1 MGVRTHESRPG
12 ATSRRD
18 VGPGARPAILVS
30 AVAFVLLVANGRA
43 IGDPGET
50 GPAGFLLSAASAA
63 AGAILDLDATGR
75 ALVGKLVAAAFA
87 AAAAGFLFA
96 AAARRRPL
104 DDARWAAFS
113 LALGSTLAAAA
124 QSLTGEAPA
133 ACAVAAAVWLL
144 ARADA
149 SEDAGLAARSGLP
162 LAMAVAFQPS
172 TLGLAVAMALAGLV
186 RWRTAALPLLAW
198 ALPGAALAVVSWL
211 TRSSPSPSPPDP
223 GALALLLSPAK
234 GALVFAPAAIVGLAG
249 LLKALRPSGERVL
262 WDQRRPTRW
271 LPAACAVA
279 AVAHFAALALAGGW
293 SEGVFWGPRLV
304 SPAWPLLLLYVP
316 EGLSLLK
323 LAGTLLV
330 VLSALV
336 QALGAFAYDGRWDRL
351 HRGPGGGLASA
362 AWDLARSPVPFQLK
376 EGVVRPS
383 LPAVEGRRL
392 VVREHALLAPGETG
406 SFVRFGEGR
415 LRPTGADETM
425 TGLRLE
431 GGARVAGERLELLQP
446 GDAIAFRVREGA
458 RPRRLELRV
467 VGRGRGTLVVREAGL
482 FVREKLQERGVEGAF
497 RIRLP
502 YAFAASGAAD
512 LAVGLKA
519 GGPVAIESVA
529 LVPPGDPEDVLR
541 LP

>member
-18 VGPGARPAILVS
+18 VGPGAFRATLVS

-43 IGDPGET
+43 IGVPAEA
-50 GPAGFLLSAASAA
+50 GPAGWLLSAASTA
-63 AGAILDLDATGR
+63 AGAILDIDATGR
-75 ALVGKLVAAAFA
+75 ALVGKLVAASFA
-87 AAAAGFLFA
+87 AAAGGFLFA
-96 AAARRRPL
+96 AAARRLSL

-133 ACAVAAAVWLL
+133 ACSVAAAAWLF

-149 SEDAGLAARSGLP
+149 REDAGLAARAGLP
-162 LAMAVAFQPS
+162 LTLAVAFQPS
-172 TLGLAVAMALAGLV
+172 TLAMAAAMALAGFV
-186 RWRTAALPLLAW
+186 RWRAAALPLLGW
-198 ALPGAALAVVSWL
+198 ALPGAALAVASGIS
-211 TRSSPSPSPPDP
+211 RASASPPPADP

-234 GALVFAPAAIVGLAG
+234 GALVFAPVAIVGLAG
-249 LLKALRPSGERVL
+249 LLKALRPSRGRVL
-262 WDQRRPTRW
+262 WDQRLPTRW
-271 LPAACAVA
+271 LPAACGVAVA
-279 AVAHFAALALAGGW
+279 AHFAALALAGGW

-304 SPAWPLLLLYVP
+304 SPAWPLLLLFVP

-323 LAGTLLV
+323 LAGTVLV
-330 VLSALV
+330 VLSVLV
-336 QALGAFAYDGRWDRL
+336 QALGALAYDGRWDRL
-351 HRGPGGGLASA
+351 HRGPGGALAA
-362 AWDLARSPVPFQLK
+362 ATWDLARSPIPFQLK

-392 VVREHALLAPGETG
+392 VVREHALVSPGETG

-425 TGLRLE
+425 TSLRLE
-431 GGARVAGERLELLQP
+431 GGARVAGERLELRQP

-467 VGRGRGTLVVREAGL
+467 VGRGQGTLGVRETGL
-482 FVREKLQERGVEGAF
+482 LVREKARERAVAGGF

-502 YAFAASGAAD
+502 YAFAESGAAD
-512 LAVGLKA
+512 LALVLKA